1 MINFSVNQRL
11 GKKISLKLW
20 RRWLEKIAQTLK
32 LKKNLELSIALVGDS
47 EIKRLNKIYR
57 RKTKVADVLSFAEAD
72 SRAKVDLAPDYL
84 GEIIIGY
91 PQAARQAK
99 RAKRLVNQQLEILLI
114 HGFLHLLGYD
124 HQRAKDALLMEN
136 LEQRIVNSR

>member
-1 MINFSVNQRL
+1 MINFNVNQRL
-11 GKKISLKLW
+11 GKKISLELW
-20 RRWLEKIAQTLK
+20 RRWLEKIAKTLK
-32 LKKNLELSIALVGDS
+32 LKKKLELSIALVGDS

-57 RKTKVADVLSFAEAD
+57 RKNKVADVLSFAEID
-72 SRAKVDLAPDYL
+72 SRAKLDLAPDYL

-91 PQAARQAK
+91 PQAVRQAR
-99 RAKRLVNQQLEILLI
+99 RAKRLVNQQLEMLLI

-136 LEQRIVNSR
+136 LEQRIINSR